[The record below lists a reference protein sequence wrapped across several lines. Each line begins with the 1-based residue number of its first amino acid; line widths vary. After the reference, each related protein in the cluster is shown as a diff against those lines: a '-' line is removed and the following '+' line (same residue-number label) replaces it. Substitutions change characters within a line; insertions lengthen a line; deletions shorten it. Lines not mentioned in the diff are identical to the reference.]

1 MSIEAITIIGK
12 AFASVAIA
20 LAVAVAVYKTEEPI
34 CLWALFIAAFMW

>member
-20 LAVAVAVYKTEEPI
+20 LAVAVAAYKTEEPI
-34 CLWALFIAAFMW
+34 CLWGLFFAVIMW